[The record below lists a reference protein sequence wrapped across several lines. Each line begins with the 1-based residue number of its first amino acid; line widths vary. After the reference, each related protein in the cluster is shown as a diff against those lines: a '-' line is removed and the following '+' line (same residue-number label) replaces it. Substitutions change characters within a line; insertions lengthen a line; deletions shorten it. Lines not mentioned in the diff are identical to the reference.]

1 MWRFIIRFTIIWCVL
16 IILFFAKF
24 KFGGE
29 KETDNRKFDAT
40 NIAEYQPFF
49 IRNNPDTTFAEIK
62 KAVEKFLKT
71 EHLKGGASVCISYNG
86 RLVYAQG
93 IGNANSHSEIQP
105 FNTFRIAS
113 ASKLVTAIGVMKMV
127 EDNEIDLNQTVFGET
142 TGSGNSDSYL

>member
-71 EHLKGGASVCISYNG
+71 EHLKGGASVCINC
-86 RLVYAQG
+86 RV
-93 IGNANSHSEIQP
+93 
-105 FNTFRIAS
+105 TD
-113 ASKLVTAIGVMKMV
+113 SKGFIRCYY
-127 EDNEIDLNQTVFGET
+127 FHRC
-142 TGSGNSDSYL
+142 